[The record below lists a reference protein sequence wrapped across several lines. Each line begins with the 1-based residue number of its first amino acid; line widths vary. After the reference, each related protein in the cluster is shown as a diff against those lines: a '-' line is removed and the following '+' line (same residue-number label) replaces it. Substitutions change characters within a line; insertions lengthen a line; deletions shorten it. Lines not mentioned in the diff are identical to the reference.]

1 MKRSILAV
9 AALSLAIPFAASA
22 RPAASFNDHVEH
34 YTTSVAAPGMS
45 GGKAAVVLPS
55 FIDAAELLSQ
65 AAPEARVV
73 AERMVLAGG
82 GFNYP
87 RY

>member
-22 RPAASFNDHVEH
+22 RPVASFNDHAEH
-34 YTTSVAAPGMS
+34 YTVS
-45 GGKAAVVLPS
+45 AAVTDS
-55 FIDAAELLSQ
+55 RA
-65 AAPEARVV
+65 V
-73 AERMVLAGG
+73 AGWIVLAGG

-87 RY
+87 AY